1 VVEPLRYG
9 VDPERV
15 GPYEVMG
22 RLGSGGMGHVYL
34 ARVVGGTRLVAL
46 KTIRPELSKVSG
58 YRERFA
64 REIEVAR
71 SVRSPYIA
79 QLIDFGPDAE
89 VPWLATELVLGPTL
103 AEVLASHGPLPA
115 DSVRVLAAGLAE
127 ALGAIHAAGIVHRDV
142 KPSNVLLSESGPRL
156 VDFGVARPVRQ
167 AGLTSTGQFVGTSA
181 YASPEQLLG
190 QKVGPLSDMFS
201 LGVLLTETA
210 GPGTGSS
217 QRPSPAVDVI
227 EGRTPALSSLPQDL
241 RTVVRKCLARDPA
254 DRPSPAEV
262 PGMLAGRPRPDR
274 QSGRPWLPAPVFS
287 SVRRSSES
295 LRAVTHPA
303 TAFDPGR
310 TDQQPT
316 ATADFP
322 RVATT
327 AMPGSRTP
335 APAPG
340 LPAGRRPALTVGLS
354 LVTGLLMVAGVLLMR
369 QGDDSGAG
377 LGMGDGTPGATVT
390 VTASA
395 RPFEDKPN
403 STTNPPRTAP
413 SPARTPAG
421 SVRAPSAAPPQ
432 RPTFAR
438 GALGVSRYQ
447 EPGYAGTVTSVAAQ
461 GHQLTVA
468 LRARG
473 KSDLREANTTC
484 LEVRGSDG
492 TFTVHPF
499 AQNAETARPGAF
511 DGTLTFPLLVSG
523 RYALRY
529 SCRSDYSAVDL
540 GAARVPH
547 ISISRY
553 SDEYFAVILSTDR
566 TSRGL
571 QLVFASTGRADLR
584 DPRTSCLNRGGAEEY
599 PANVRLD
606 RSETTLDHF
615 HYGVMDFPPAAANSS
630 FTYSCFSD
638 YSAAPLT

>member
-1 VVEPLRYG
+1 
-9 VDPERV
+9 
-15 GPYEVMG
+15 M
-22 RLGSGGMGHVYL
+22 
-34 ARVVGGTRLVAL
+34 GGTRLVAL

-71 SVRSPYIA
+71 SVRSSYIA
-79 QLIDFGPDAE
+79 QLIDFDPDAE

-115 DSVRVLAAGLAE
+115 DSVRVLAAGIAE
-127 ALGAIHAAGIVHRDV
+127 ALGAIHVAGIVHRDV
-142 KPSNVLLSESGPRL
+142 KPSNVLLSENGPRL

-210 GPGTGSS
+210 GPRTGSS
-217 QRPSPAVDVI
+217 ERQSPAVDVI

-241 RTVVRKCLARDPA
+241 RTVVRTCLARDPA

-310 TDQQPT
+310 MDQQPT

-335 APAPG
+335 APG

-354 LVTGLLMVAGVLLMR
+354 LVTGLLVVAGVLLMR
-369 QGDDSGAG
+369 QDGDSGAG
-377 LGMGDGTPGATVT
+377 LGVGDATPGTTVT

-403 STTNPPRTAP
+403 STATPSRT
-413 SPARTPAG
+413 
-421 SVRAPSAAPPQ
+421 
-432 RPTFAR
+432 
-438 GALGVSRYQ
+438 
-447 EPGYAGTVTSVAAQ
+447 
-461 GHQLTVA
+461 
-468 LRARG
+468 
-473 KSDLREANTTC
+473 
-484 LEVRGSDG
+484 
-492 TFTVHPF
+492 
-499 AQNAETARPGAF
+499 
-511 DGTLTFPLLVSG
+511 
-523 RYALRY
+523 
-529 SCRSDYSAVDL
+529 
-540 GAARVPH
+540 
-547 ISISRY
+547 
-553 SDEYFAVILSTDR
+553 
-566 TSRGL
+566 
-571 QLVFASTGRADLR
+571 
-584 DPRTSCLNRGGAEEY
+584 
-599 PANVRLD
+599 
-606 RSETTLDHF
+606 
-615 HYGVMDFPPAAANSS
+615 
-630 FTYSCFSD
+630 
-638 YSAAPLT
+638 